1 MKLNGL
7 IPMLRVLRVDETIAF
22 YRDLLGF
29 NCVNQMEGWARL
41 EKDGL
46 EIMFATPNEHE
57 PFDKPQFTGSLY
69 FRIDDVD
76 TLWKKLKDKTSIV
89 YPIDNVDHGMREF
102 AVRDNNGYCLQFGKE
117 TPHAKAGL

>member
-1 MKLNGL
+1 MKLNDL
-7 IPMLRVLRVDETIAF
+7 VPMLRVHRIDETIAF

-29 NCVNQMEGWARL
+29 NCVNQMEGWACL
-41 EKDGL
+41 EKDGV

-76 TLWKKLKDKTSIV
+76 TLWEKLKDKTSIV
-89 YPIDNVDHGMREF
+89 YPIENFDYGMREF